1 MHKEMESSV
10 FFSIFQF
17 DAVHEISGN
26 EKNGRTGHQA
36 ESGRNI
42 IFTEMLGR
50 TVTETARTKS
60 WDYSTVYD
68 SRTSQDGRKGM

>member
-50 TVTETARTKS
+50 NSHR
-60 WDYSTVYD
+60 D
-68 SRTSQDGRKGM
+68 SSHKELGLLHRL